1 MTLALS
7 CKVLGIYL
15 YKIKFKIACSLND
28 IQIPTKALYDHTWQ
42 NLPHMSL
49 ALYWVWSRTM
59 IPIER
64 CFMLLRPKLMYTPQI
79 TSYSYTGNTLKHAS
93 ITYILH
99 TLKYDLPS
107 IFLVKETERLCKSI
121 KKSKKKERMGHMKV
135 PKHWKK
141 WWAHEGS

>member
-7 CKVLGIYL
+7 SKVLGIYL
-15 YKIKFKIACSLND
+15 YKTKFKIACSLND

-42 NLPHMSL
+42 NPPHMPL
-49 ALYWVWSRTM
+49 ALYWVWSSTV
-59 IPIER
+59 IPIQR

-107 IFLVKETERLCKSI
+107 IFLVKETERLCKS
-121 KKSKKKERMGHMKV
+121 M
-135 PKHWKK
+135 KK
-141 WWAHEGS
+141 WGTWRSQSIEKMMNTGRLIARRKYC